1 MNRPYSLEKNMKKRK
16 IIMGGGLFFVLV
28 AVMLWFAN
36 TQSTLPITELANSTP
51 PTKKYFSQHIIPD
64 TDLPPVGT
72 RSLFD
77 HLVVQNDGLPYP
89 FSKLIHLLKEQNP
102 TGQEPVTLLIPNGRS
117 LLKGQADNAHP
128 RIVVAA
134 DFDGNNPAVGLGLA
148 ARGQLFLGF
157 VENAH
162 EIEVLSYNEAA
173 GRFEF
178 QLVQNYCAGCVPRI
192 VYARRAICTTCHQNG
207 GAPIF
212 SQRPWNETNGQQA
225 TIAAISAARGNKP
238 YEGVAVQQPLSQ
250 SERFD
255 QLTDIGN
262 FYQATQRLWLDGCGE
277 QGNACRRQMLSLAF
291 QYADN
296 AGGFN
301 PDSAEAKQLR
311 QLQAATF
318 PKEGIQVTES
328 DLLNRDP
335 IGEKQGFKGWLRSLV
350 TREIHFGEGAK
361 DNEDLSAFDK
371 LPPLR
376 KELDPLTIRA
386 PKKTLHA
393 QDIDGVYGIAS
404 FFTEADLTTLAEN
417 HGHDVKKL
425 QAKVN
430 ALPDEVFAAK
440 PFSRVAM
447 MQALLGKPR
456 EYCCL
461 KTDDMSPPVVSGVPP
476 LTIKQFPELQ
486 NFADNCFA
494 CHRGNPAKRLN
505 FMAGTNEQAVLDNIK
520 AKKEIR
526 DALDWER
533 YEGTDKASK
542 LMPPRDSVQYH
553 RLKDKGAAGDAQR
566 QKMRDTVPSLFDF

>member
-1 MNRPYSLEKNMKKRK
+1 MKKRLF
-16 IIMGGGLFFVLV
+16 IIGVGLFLIL
-28 AVMLWFAN
+28 AGVMFWFADAP
-36 TQSTLPITELANSTP
+36 STSTITELAKNTQP
-51 PTKKYFSQHIIPD
+51 IKKYFSQQIIPD
-64 TDLPPVGT
+64 TDLPPAGT

-77 HLVVQNDGLPYP
+77 HLIVQNDGLPYP
-89 FSKLIHLLKEQNP
+89 FSKLVHLLKEQNP

-134 DFDGNNPAVGLGLA
+134 DFEGNNPAVGLGLA
-148 ARGQLFLGF
+148 TRGQLFLGF

-178 QLVQNYCAGCVPRI
+178 QLVQNYCEGCVPRI

-225 TIAAISAARGNKP
+225 TTAAIIAARGNKP

-262 FYQATQRLWLDGCGE
+262 FYQATQRLWLDGCGAK
-277 QGNACRRQMLSLAF
+277 GNACRRQMLSLAF
-291 QYADN
+291 EYTDN

-301 PDSAEAKQLR
+301 PDSAAAKQLR

-350 TREIHFGEGAK
+350 TRDIHFGEGAK

-386 PKKTLHA
+386 PKKTLYA
-393 QDIDGVYGIAS
+393 QDIDGVYGLAS
-404 FFTEADLTTLAEN
+404 FFTEADLATLAEQ

-461 KTDDMSPPVVSGVPP
+461 KTDEMSPPVVSGVPP
-476 LTIKQFPELQ
+476 LAIKQFPELQ

-505 FMAGTNEQAVLDNIK
+505 FMAGDNEQAVLDNIK

-566 QKMRDTVPSLFDF
+566 QKMRETVPSLFDF

>member
-1 MNRPYSLEKNMKKRK
+1 MTKRN
-16 IIMGGGLFFVLV
+16 IIILGGLLFVL
-28 AVMLWFAN
+28 
-36 TQSTLPITELANSTP
+36 IGLALGLMSHQSTP
-51 PTKKYFSQHIIPD
+51 PIAELAKNSQPIKKYFSQQVIPE

-77 HLVVQNDGLPYP
+77 HLIVQNNGLPYP

-102 TGQEPVTLLIPNGRS
+102 TGQEPVALLIPNGRS

-134 DFDGNNPAVGLGLA
+134 DFEGNNPAVGLGLA

-157 VENAH
+157 VENAN

-178 QLVQNYCAGCVPRI
+178 QLVQNYCEGCVPRI

-225 TIAAISAARGNKP
+225 TTEAITLARGNKP
-238 YEGVAVQQPLSQ
+238 YHGVAVQQPLSQ

-277 QGNACRRQMLSLAF
+277 KGNACRRQMLSLAF

-301 PDSAEAKQLR
+301 PESAEAKQLR

-318 PKEGIQVTES
+318 PKEGITVAES
-328 DLLNRDP
+328 DVLNRDP

-350 TREIHFGEGAK
+350 TRDIRFGEGAK

-393 QDIDGVYGIAS
+393 QDIDGVYGVAS
-404 FFTEADLTTLAEN
+404 FFTEADLKTLAEQ
-417 HGHDVKKL
+417 HGNDVKKL

-430 ALPDEVFAAK
+430 ALPDDVFAAK
-440 PFSRVAM
+440 PFSRVVM

-461 KTDDMSPPVVSGVPP
+461 KTDEMSPPVVSGVPP

-486 NFADNCFA
+486 HFADSCFA
-494 CHRGNPAKRLN
+494 CHRGNPAQRLN
-505 FMAGTNEQAVLDNIK
+505 FMAGDNEQAVLDNIK

-553 RLKDKGAAGDAQR
+553 RLKEKGATGDVQR

>member
-1 MNRPYSLEKNMKKRK
+1 MNKRK
-16 IIMGGGLFFVLV
+16 IIVLAGLLFIFVGLV
-28 AVMLWFAN
+28 AVWLTN
-36 TQSTLPITELANSTP
+36 SQSAPPITELAKNTLP
-51 PTKKYFSQHIIPD
+51 VKKYFSQTLIPD

-77 HLVVQNDGLPYP
+77 HLIVQNDGLPYP
-89 FSKLIHLLKEQNP
+89 FSKLIHLLKAQNP

-134 DFDGNNPAVGLGLA
+134 DFEGNNPAVGLGLA
-148 ARGQLFLGF
+148 TRGQLFLGF

-178 QLVQNYCAGCVPRI
+178 QLVQNYCEGCVPRI

-225 TIAAISAARGNKP
+225 TTAAIVAARGNKP

-277 QGNACRRQMLSLAF
+277 KGNACRRQMLSLAF
-291 QYADN
+291 DYTNN

-301 PDSAEAKQLR
+301 PDSAAAKQLR

-350 TREIHFGEGAK
+350 TRDIHFGEGAK

-386 PKKTLHA
+386 PKKTLYA
-393 QDIDGVYGIAS
+393 QDIDGVYGLAS
-404 FFTEADLTTLAEN
+404 FFTEADLTTLAEQ

-430 ALPDEVFAAK
+430 ALPDDVFAAK

-461 KTDDMSPPVVSGVPP
+461 KTDEMSPPVVSGVPP
-476 LTIKQFPELQ
+476 LAIKQFPELQ

-505 FMAGTNEQAVLDNIK
+505 FMAGDNEQAVLDNIK

-566 QKMRDTVPSLFDF
+566 QKMRETVPSLFDF